1 MTPPCTGRSTATSTG
16 IGGAVGRPVLF
27 ERGALVT
34 LIVISAIVALN
45 SVDRNMLALVLPQLK
60 AELQLSDTTLGVLAG
75 PAFMLVYAVAGIPI
89 AWIADRWSRA
99 RIILIG
105 LTFWS
110 VVTAATGLASSALQ
124 LGVARV
130 ALGLGEATTTAPASA
145 LIGDRF
151 SERARAA
158 AFSVLTCGAPLGIM
172 LGFPLVGW
180 MSAHHGWRSAF
191 FLMGAVGLLLALIM
205 QLCVREPVR
214 HSSGSQIEPT
224 VQPLAFRAAMALA
237 LRARA
242 FQLLVLGG
250 TLISVSYGVMT
261 AWAPTFLL
269 RVHGL
274 GTQAAGGYLGF
285 YRGFFGIAASL
296 GGGLLVT
303 LCMRGDRRWLAWL
316 PGLLCLFAGPAEVL
330 FLLSSDAKGWQSGL
344 GLDTLLVSGATP
356 CTFALLVTVVD
367 ARMRALG
374 AALYLLIFHLVG
386 QSFGPPLVGAFNEY
400 LLPTVGTTAIRYSM
414 LCAPV
419 SMIFAGVTLLALARH
434 LVFKE

>member
-1 MTPPCTGRSTATSTG
+1 MYFTA
-16 IGGAVGRPVLF
+16 AF
-27 ERGALVT
+27 EKSPLNSSPAASQGRGALVT
-34 LIVISAIVALN
+34 LVVISAIVALN

-75 PAFMLVYAVAGIPI
+75 PAFMLVYAVAGIPV
-89 AWIADRWSRA
+89 AWVADRWSRA

-110 VVTAATGLASSALQ
+110 LVTAATGLVSSALQ
-124 LGVARV
+124 LAGARV

-180 MSAHHGWRSAF
+180 MSTHHGWRSAF
-191 FLMGAVGLLLALIM
+191 FLMGAIGLLLALIM
-205 QLCVREPVR
+205 QLCVREPVPR
-214 HSSGSQIEPT
+214 ARGSQSGAT
-224 VQPLAFRAAMALA
+224 VQPLAFRVAMALA
-237 LRARA
+237 LRSRA
-242 FQLLVLGG
+242 FQLLVVGG

-274 GTQAAGGYLGF
+274 GTQAAGGYLGL

-303 LCMRGDRRWLAWL
+303 LCMRRDRRWLAWL
-316 PGLLCLFAGPAEVL
+316 PGILCLLAGPAEVL

-367 ARMRALG
+367 VRMRALG

-386 QSFGPPLVGAFNEY
+386 QSFGPPLVGALSEH
-400 LLPTVGTTAIRYSM
+400 LMPTFGATAIRYSM

-419 SMIFAGVTLLALARH
+419 SMFFAGLTLLALGRH
-434 LVFKE
+434 LVFRE